1 MVVFVCVNNSYG
13 DNCHYEFKQE
23 HPQGQILNM
32 AKEKAAAK
40 NKASNV
46 STYTEDDITGFTRD
60 LEKIQAKP
68 TMYIGEL
75 DQAGINTIIRE
86 PCDNGVDEAR
96 AGRNNLI
103 HIIVNSK
110 DGSYWVRDEG
120 VGIPVGM
127 HKKMKI
133 STLTHVLTNLQSS
146 GKMSGD
152 AYKSAIGT
160 HGVGIKATNAL
171 SKELEVWTYRKEDG
185 GWHHTKFVQGV
196 EKSKVKK
203 SDAPKLPTKQT
214 PKLGTIMRFVPDER
228 FFGKHKADLNQLRAW
243 CEMTSYMNVGLKI
256 ILTIDGKNE
265 EWLSKRGIAE
275 YLEKRLEKLK
285 ATPMSK
291 KHVFVNSETLE
302 LAIFFADVEG
312 SEMEFFTNTI
322 RNIEEGV
329 HADDMYK
336 ALVEALKPH
345 KGKLTYTPTDLKEG
359 LVGVLNYKINAP
371 QFDSQT
377 KEKLVDNR
385 VKGACYEECLKEFN
399 AFFKENKSLA
409 KQIVERAAEL
419 RKKTAEFLKDKK
431 LIKKVKG
438 AQKGLAAKL
447 ADCSGKTPIEQRE
460 LYLVEGDSAGGTAK
474 VARDRTFQATFALK
488 GKPLNVMET
497 TKDKVN
503 GNAEIAGIFAGI
515 GLDLSK
521 ANPIDHIQFGKIIFL
536 ADPDVDGC
544 HINTLLMTLFWKYLP
559 DLFKQGRIYMLE
571 APEYMAKHKDK
582 IYFGPTPKHI
592 QKQAGTD
599 KLDIRHIKGWGE
611 LDAED
616 MTPIAF
622 DVNARRMFRILP
634 PRDKNGILQFQ
645 ALMGK
650 KAIYR
655 QKLLGVISD
664 EEAKAKSAPKA
675 KAAKKAKVEVEEK
688 TKGTTRKTK
697 AAAIDD
703 IAKKVS
709 KKALKDADKAVAKAH
724 SKTRT
729 KASESVRL
737 VQDPF
742 APPKTAKKGVPKAL
756 IAKPSKKKPAKKGRK

>member
-1 MVVFVCVNNSYG
+1 
-13 DNCHYEFKQE
+13 
-23 HPQGQILNM
+23 M
-32 AKEKAAAK
+32 AKDKAAAK
-40 NKASNV
+40 PKTV
-46 STYTEDDITGFTRD
+46 GKYTEDEISGFTRD

-68 TMYIGEL
+68 TLYIGEL
-75 DQAGINTIIRE
+75 DEAGINTIVRE

-133 STLTHVLTNLQSS
+133 NTLTHVLTNLQSS
-146 GKMSGD
+146 GKMTGD

-171 SKELEVWTYRKEDG
+171 SKELEVWTYRKDDG
-185 GWHHTKFVQGV
+185 GWHHTRFEHGV

-203 SDAPKLPTKQT
+203 SAAPKLPTKTT
-214 PKLGTIMRFVPDER
+214 PKLGTVMRFIPDPK
-228 FFGKHKADLNQLRAW
+228 FFGKHKANIDQLRGW

-256 ILTIDGKNE
+256 ILTVDGKTE
-265 EWLSKRGIAE
+265 EWLSKKGITE
-275 YLEKRLEKLK
+275 YLEKRLTKLK

-291 KHVFVNSETLE
+291 KFVFHNSETLE
-302 LAIFFADVEG
+302 LAIHFADVEG
-312 SEMEFFTNTI
+312 SAMEFFTNTI
-322 RNIEEGV
+322 RNVEEGH

-336 ALVEALKPH
+336 ALVDSLKPF
-345 KGKLTYTPTDLKEG
+345 KGKLAYTPTDLREG

-385 VKGACYEECLKEFN
+385 VKGACYDECLKVFGE
-399 AFFKENKSLA
+399 FFKENKGLA
-409 KQIVERAAEL
+409 KQIVERASEL

-438 AQKGLAAKL
+438 AMKGLAAKL
-447 ADCSGKTPIEQRE
+447 ADVGNKKTPIMDRE

-474 VARDRTFQATFALK
+474 VARFKDFQATFALK

-521 ANPIDHIQFGKIIFL
+521 PNPVDHIQFGKIIFL

-559 DLFKQGRIYMLE
+559 DLYKQGRIYMVE
-571 APEYMAKHKDK
+571 SPEYMAKYKEK
-582 IYFGPTPKHI
+582 IYFGPTPKSV

-599 KLDIRHIKGWGE
+599 KVDVRHIKGWGE
-611 LDAED
+611 LEPEE
-616 MTPIAF
+616 MQPIAF
-622 DVNARRMFRILP
+622 EVSARRLFRILP
-634 PRDKNGILQFQ
+634 PRNKEGILQFH

-650 KAIYR
+650 KALYR
-655 QKLLGVISD
+655 QKLLGVITSD
-664 EEAKAKSAPKA
+664 EYDEKNAPKSKAKAKPKA
-675 KAAKKAKVEVEEK
+675 EKEAAPSKKKISKKDVEETPKKKSKSLKISHGPASEDKAEKKTTKKAVKK
-688 TKGTTRKTK
+688 TVKKT
-697 AAAIDD
+697 
-703 IAKKVS
+703 
-709 KKALKDADKAVAKAH
+709 
-724 SKTRT
+724 
-729 KASESVRL
+729 
-737 VQDPF
+737 
-742 APPKTAKKGVPKAL
+742 TAKKG
-756 IAKPSKKKPAKKGRK
+756 KK

>member
-1 MVVFVCVNNSYG
+1 
-13 DNCHYEFKQE
+13 
-23 HPQGQILNM
+23 M

-40 NKASNV
+40 KVGS
-46 STYTEDDITGFTRD
+46 YTEEDISGFTRD
-60 LEKIQAKP
+60 LDKIRAKP
-68 TMYIGEL
+68 TLYIGEL
-75 DQAGINTIIRE
+75 DQAGINTILRE

-96 AGRNNLI
+96 AGRNTLI
-103 HIIVNSK
+103 HIVVDSK
-110 DGSYWVRDEG
+110 KNEYWVRDEG
-120 VGIPVGM
+120 VGIPVGI

-133 STLTHVLTNLQSS
+133 STLTHVLSNLQSS
-146 GKMSGD
+146 GKIAGD

-171 SKELEVWTYRKEDG
+171 SKEMEVWTYRKDDG
-185 GWHHTKFVQGV
+185 GWHHTRFELGI

-203 SDAPKLPTKQT
+203 SSAPKLPTKVT
-214 PKLGTIMRFVPDER
+214 PKVGTVMRFVPDPKY
-228 FFGKHKADLNQLRAW
+228 FGKHTANIEQLRAW

-256 ILTIDGKNE
+256 ILTVDGKSE
-265 EWLSKRGIAE
+265 EWLSKKGITE
-275 YLEKRLEKLK
+275 YLEKRLLKLK

-291 KHVFVNSETLE
+291 KFVFHNSETME
-302 LAIFFADVEG
+302 LAIHFADTEG
-312 SEMEFFTNTI
+312 SAMEFFTNTI
-322 RNIEEGV
+322 RNVEEGF

-336 ALVEALKPH
+336 ALVDSLKPF
-345 KGKLTYTPTDLKEG
+345 KGKLVYTPTDLKEG

-385 VKGACYEECLKEFN
+385 VKGACFEEALKVFTD
-399 AFFKENKSLA
+399 FFKENKTLA
-409 KQIVERAAEL
+409 KQIVERASEL

-447 ADCSGKTPIEQRE
+447 AGISNSKTPIMERE

-474 VARDRTFQATFALK
+474 VARFREFQATFALK

-521 ANPIDHIQFGKIIFL
+521 PNPIEHIQFGKIIFL

-571 APEYMAKHKDK
+571 APEYMSKYKDK
-582 IYFGPTPKHI
+582 IYFGPTVKSI
-592 QKQAGTD
+592 YKQTGTE
-599 KLDIRHIKGWGE
+599 KCEVRHIKGWGE

-616 MTPIAF
+616 MQPIAF
-622 DVNARRMFRILP
+622 DVKARRMFRILP
-634 PRDKNGILQFQ
+634 PRNKEGILQFQ

-650 KAIYR
+650 KATYR
-655 QKLLGVISD
+655 QQLLGVVAGGDDDGEEKPKKKAAGKSKAVKVDYSGVEDD
-664 EEAKAKSAPKA
+664 EKPAKKTAAKKT
-675 KAAKKAKVEVEEK
+675 AAKKAPAKK
-688 TKGTTRKTK
+688 APAK
-697 AAAIDD
+697 AAA
-703 IAKKVS
+703 KK
-709 KKALKDADKAVAKAH
+709 
-724 SKTRT
+724 T
-729 KASESVRL
+729 
-737 VQDPF
+737 
-742 APPKTAKKGVPKAL
+742 TAKKG
-756 IAKPSKKKPAKKGRK
+756 KK